1 MPGNARKCDK
11 IPEQIYPILPS
22 GLESNVTQFNIF
34 VRFSMSKIFK
44 IPRLFSTLYLFLQC
58 KLLTKSIN
66 FSKNWN
72 YVVHSRLNQA
82 FHSTDN
88 LNIGK
93 IWISRETL
101 HRDYKIE
108 GAGKS
113 YNSLPDRIDGQQS
126 VQLHQKRI
134 VQALIFLQDYK
145 IYILKE
151 IFCNTIKLA
160 HK

>member
-1 MPGNARKCDK
+1 MP
-11 IPEQIYPILPS
+11 E
-22 GLESNVTQFNIF
+22 NVTKYQNKYIPFCRQDLNQMWHNSTSLSGF
-34 VRFSMSKIFK
+34 PWVKFSKFPGYFQRYIYFYSVN
-44 IPRLFSTLYLFLQC
+44 SWQ
-58 KLLTKSIN
+58 N

-72 YVVHSRLNQA
+72 YVAHSRLNQA